1 MPTKWQLI
9 LNFFFSFFFSPTGWE
24 LLITTFL
31 TAEHAYHTTPM
42 QLHTYIH
49 KMHTDDENKNS
60 SQSADKN
67 EHCEKVKK

>member
-1 MPTKWQLI
+1 
-9 LNFFFSFFFSPTGWE
+9 
-24 LLITTFL
+24 
-31 TAEHAYHTTPM
+31 M